1 MNTSEHLVSAKDPSE
16 HGAQESV
23 TIPRIPEMMNQQE
36 YRITA
41 EPFSYQQSAS
51 SRLGLNQKNIAKA
64 PDPVSYRT
72 DTLHSKSTF
81 EHPVSAIVTSEHET
95 QRVTSPRTPEMTNL
109 QASRIAT
116 EPLSY
121 QQTASSRLGLNQENV
136 ANSPKLDPQTMD
148 SFNSEGTSEHTV
160 TARDKSEHETQESVT
175 SPRIPEMMNQPET
188 RITAE
193 PSSYQQTAS
202 FRLGLNQEN
211 VANSPDPV
219 PQTTDTFRSKST
231 SEHTVTAKDTNQ
243 HESVT
248 SPRTSEMMNPQ
259 ENRITTEPSS
269 YQQTASSSFGL
280 PVNLIFVPHNTTDTF
295 HSKNTYEHPVLES
308 VTRTPAV
315 TTLQASRIATEQQA
329 AHYRLGLQQK
339 NVAKKPDPPPPT
351 YLHET
356 FRKQMVL
363 LQRKG
368 NSEVVDLTG
377 DEAVVKKNKSNL
389 PHLLK
394 ISCNCNWTPIRS
406 QLLNIISELADEG
419 YPEVQSFKIST
430 FNVAI
435 LPWEEEPHEVP
446 KHLHGTLPMF
456 MHSINIQVHL
466 EKKRSAAAQY
476 KVSAEPVNQQPTPTL
491 PPIGG
496 SGLQG
501 LRYTVPAES
510 VNQLHAQTSPPVGI
524 SGLQGLQ
531 ISGKIDNLRST
542 YVFSR
547 KIETSDQDMS
557 KCGMRSIDNND
568 NSSAKDTDKN
578 TPSLVEDSELK
589 IASCT
594 SLKDA
599 SDLQRAFS
607 PFEQSSNS
615 ETVVQDSESI
625 IEKQSISIPRQ
636 DPVDL
641 SSVGLGAPELGV
653 SSFSSI
659 ASPEPAH
666 IGESSIKQEPISGL
680 GTSSPDSKTTSPSTG
695 HRTLA
700 DDQITHDALSSS
712 HQDKPDAAPDQEI
725 GIKTRDLSPSPS
737 AQTLDESSTLCS
749 TAPSGTPVSAADLP
763 SSSSVE
769 TTGDKELSASPKNVC
784 ASDQALDS
792 SIAPVD
798 QELSPSDQPS
808 SSSVSHSDEAVSGTT
823 KSSSVPDQP
832 SSSSM
837 SHSDEAVSGTT
848 KSLSVP
854 DQPSSSSMSHSEQE
868 LSDQPKSASGKSSNE
883 SIPSKVQ
890 DENIDESA
898 SISHEENRSTS
909 ARSSD
914 SSPREPVQT
923 TSPVCL
929 GKVNSDSP
937 SQDGTKSNKSAEV
950 VSELVDCGHGDDSSL
965 EKNGKESAE
974 TEVGCADSGSLET
987 ISKPDLENRT
997 QQDGPSATEVSESQ
1011 ESVHLSEDGVRS
1023 SSGVDEDGKKVPQS
1037 CVDSATTTVSSDTR
1051 TVSISSQPQQG
1062 GATSQSIIG
1071 QCDIRDTIPQ
1081 TCEQMGLAQSKGQL
1095 EEPNYGG
1102 SGVSLE
1108 KTTSKSPLMVDNV
1121 SLVGTTAFSTDPS
1134 SIPSAAVSETGL
1146 FTTSK
1151 AAQNDEGSS
1160 SPDSMATS
1168 ENDKLVGSVSVS
1180 PSDSRSGA
1188 QEGTN
1193 VSWSTSS
1200 KPISA
1205 PSVHAPTPSSKQAAD
1220 LVMKKAGDGEFKP
1233 CQRKLQIGPDTQ
1245 IVKDPV
1251 SSTITP
1257 HVDSEAVTTLTSSAQ
1272 QDGTVT
1278 SKTSL
1283 QQVST
1288 SVSPSTS
1295 STPLP
1300 AGIVRRNS
1308 LTTQSANTV
1317 HETATRK
1324 PVEMK
1329 PNVVLNAPIVRGPL
1343 RPLRAPV
1350 PATPIIGHMLHNG
1363 VRIPI
1368 QLFPVACADGQVG
1381 MTFSPPAGI
1390 GMQGAPLRPAIVQ
1403 VLPPQPGTPACVV
1416 PAQPL
1421 STNKTSPKD
1430 KLNAVPITTFPSSI
1444 TTSPSATVSAPA
1456 ASLQSA
1462 GKNKNLHPFIMPI
1475 QPGTTTPGVNSSPT
1489 SATVSTP
1496 IVALQGNA
1504 QSATK
1509 NKNTVPLIL
1518 PFPQGTTTTGVN
1530 LPSVAGTISI
1540 PYSALKGN
1548 TVISGTTTSG
1558 VNLSPTSATV
1568 STPLVSLQ
1576 SAGKNKNTV
1585 PLILPLPSVS
1595 GTVSIPYSALKG
1607 NTVISPKATV
1617 QSGPQVVAPPG
1628 MINLVIDMKDK
1639 AAQGNK
1645 DLSTKQRPSVSTVTA
1660 SLNAPKLVPV
1670 SNSNSSIPSS
1680 IGDSN
1685 FTPTALSTTV
1695 AASDTKTIEKP
1706 SVSKA
1711 TTFDQ
1716 KGVSDRS
1723 LGSGPATMQRL
1734 SIQGSTVQR
1743 LSIQGD
1749 SICRTMSHLSPIQ
1762 GQFRPLGVSPQT
1774 AGVSEPVTVAP
1785 PSDNLKAAGET
1796 SDRIKVT
1803 LPLRRGSVDKC
1814 LLSSSST
1821 RTGAVSPN
1829 TARASSPSCVSG
1841 VLDQLKSLNDK
1852 AVRRRSFSPTS
1863 LPFTVVTP
1871 GGEEMKQSKISRK
1884 STSPSSVSMER
1895 GGNDAVDSL
1904 ESVSSSGH
1912 RVGLSAFTPISSDPA
1927 GPSTLEKSS
1936 SKSSES
1942 HQDVDI
1948 KGLATNIY
1956 RAAKTASKILQEAGK
1971 GPGSSASFGN
1981 SLRRRSLDSS
1991 GDLVQKEGPPA
2002 KKAKMDENVSY
2013 SIQNKSSWDDECPD
2027 IGEPDTKRLKLDKA
2041 LTNAEESGTPDFLAR
2056 NEPDHTLPKI
2066 VSVQSLA
2073 GQLISTSELGSDL
2086 AGALKP
2092 EGIQRLTGR
2101 RKSKLEVRPDG
2112 MMPQQRSWPGSPLS
2126 SRSGTPTHDA
2136 LSGSAQFSSYSD
2148 DWDDEDEESII
2159 DVGEDMEIVSDN
2171 YSLFLLCFFKGSQT
2185 PFVRVVSDNTDG
2197 MNNDV
2202 K

>member
-1 MNTSEHLVSAKDPSE
+1 MSTSEHPVSAKDPSE
-16 HGAQESV
+16 REAQESL
-23 TIPRIPEMMNQQE
+23 TSPRTLEMTYPQE
-36 YRITA
+36 SRIAT
-41 EPFSYQQSAS
+41 EPLLYQQSAS

-64 PDPVSYRT
+64 PDPVSYTT
-72 DTLHSKSTF
+72 DTFISKSTA
-81 EHPVSAIVTSEHET
+81 EHPVSAIVTSEHEA
-95 QRVTSPRTPEMTNL
+95 QSVTSPRTPEMTNL

-136 ANSPKLDPQTMD
+136 ANSPDPVPQTTD
-148 SFNSEGTSEHTV
+148 TFLSKSTSEHTV
-160 TARDKSEHETQESVT
+160 TAKDISEHETRESAT
-175 SPRIPEMMNQPET
+175 SARTPEMMNLPES
-188 RITAE
+188 RITTE
-193 PSSYQQTAS
+193 PSFHQQTAS
-202 FRLGLNQEN
+202 FRLGLDQEN
-211 VANSPDPV
+211 AANSPDPV

-231 SEHTVTAKDTNQ
+231 SEHTITAKDTSQ
-243 HESVT
+243 HETRESVT

-280 PVNLIFVPHNTTDTF
+280 PVNLIFVPHTTDTF
-295 HSKNTYEHPVLES
+295 HSKNTCEHPVLES

-476 KVSAEPVNQQPTPTL
+476 KVSAEPVNPQPTPTL
-491 PPIGG
+491 PPIGS

-501 LRYTVPAES
+501 LRYTVPAEP

-542 YVFSR
+542 YVFTR
-547 KIETSDQDMS
+547 KNETSDQDLS
-557 KCGMRSIDNND
+557 KCGIRSIDNND
-568 NSSAKDTDKN
+568 NSSAKDTDKQKP
-578 TPSLVEDSELK
+578 PSLVEDTELK

-625 IEKQSISIPRQ
+625 IEKQSTSIPRQ
-636 DPVDL
+636 DPVDP
-641 SSVGLGAPELGV
+641 SSVGLGTPELGV
-653 SSFSSI
+653 SCISSVV
-659 ASPEPAH
+659 SPQSAH
-666 IGESSIKQEPISGL
+666 HVGESSVKQEPISGL
-680 GTSSPDSKTTSPSTG
+680 GTSTPDSKTTSPNTEP
-695 HRTLA
+695 RTLA
-700 DDQITHDALSSS
+700 DDQITQDALSSS
-712 HQDKPDAAPDQEI
+712 HRDKPDAAPNQEI
-725 GIKTRDLSPSPS
+725 KSKTRDISPSPS
-737 AQTLDESSTLCS
+737 AQTLDESSALCS
-749 TAPSGTPVSAADLP
+749 TGLSGTPVSAAYSP
-763 SSSSVE
+763 SSNSVK
-769 TTGDKELSASPKNVC
+769 TT
-784 ASDQALDS
+784 DQALDS
-792 SIAPVD
+792 SIAHID
-798 QELSPSDQPS
+798 QKHSPSDQTS

-823 KSSSVPDQP
+823 K
-832 SSSSM
+832 
-837 SHSDEAVSGTT
+837 A
-848 KSLSVP
+848 LSVP

-868 LSDQPKSASGKSSNE
+868 LSDKPKSASGKSSCE
-883 SIPSKVQ
+883 SIPSTGQ
-890 DENIDESA
+890 DENVDESE
-898 SISHEENRSTS
+898 SISHEENCPT
-909 ARSSD
+909 AATVSD
-914 SSPREPVQT
+914 SSPSDPVQT
-923 TSPVCL
+923 TSPICPDT
-929 GKVNSDSP
+929 VNSDLL
-937 SQDGTKSNKSAEV
+937 SQDGMKSDESAEV
-950 VSELVDCGHGDDSSL
+950 VSELNDNSGRGNNSSS

-974 TEVGCADSGSLET
+974 TEIGQADSGSLET
-987 ISKPDLENRT
+987 ISKPNLENCT
-997 QQDGPSATEVSESQ
+997 QQDGPSESQ

-1023 SSGVDEDGKKVPQS
+1023 SSVDEDCKKVPQS
-1037 CVDSATTTVSSDTR
+1037 CMDSATTTVSSDTR
-1051 TVSISSQPQQG
+1051 AVSTSSQPQQG
-1062 GATSQSIIG
+1062 AATSESIIG
-1071 QCDIRDTIPQ
+1071 QCEIRDTIPQ
-1081 TCEQMGLAQSKGQL
+1081 ACEQMGLTQSKGQL
-1095 EEPNYGG
+1095 KEPNCG
-1102 SGVSLE
+1102 SGVHME

-1121 SLVGTTAFSTDPS
+1121 STVGITAVSTDPA
-1134 SIPSAAVSETGL
+1134 SIPSAAVSEAVV

-1151 AAQNDEGSS
+1151 AEPHGDGSS
-1160 SPDSMATS
+1160 SPDSMVTS
-1168 ENDKLVGSVSVS
+1168 ENDKLVGSMSVS
-1180 PSDSRSGA
+1180 PSDTQSGA
-1188 QEGTN
+1188 QAGTS

-1205 PSVHAPTPSSKQAAD
+1205 PSVHAPTPPSKQAAD
-1220 LVMKKAGDGEFKP
+1220 LVMRKAGDGEFKP

-1251 SSTITP
+1251 SPTITP
-1257 HVDSEAVTTLTSSAQ
+1257 HVDSEAVTTLTSSTR

-1308 LTTQSANTV
+1308 LTTQSVNTV

-1329 PNVVLNAPIVRGPL
+1329 PNVVLNAPVVRGPL

-1350 PATPIIGHMLHNG
+1350 PSTPIIGHMLHNG

-1430 KLNAVPITTFPSSI
+1430 KLNAVPITTFPSST
-1444 TTSPSATVSAPA
+1444 TTSPSATVSESAVSVQSAGKNINLHPIIMPIQPGTTTPGVNLSPTSA
-1456 ASLQSA
+1456 TVTTPIVSLQGNAQSA
-1462 GKNKNLHPFIMPI
+1462 GKNKNLHPFIMPL
-1475 QPGTTTPGVNSSPT
+1475 QPGTTTPGVNLSPT

-1496 IVALQGNA
+1496 IVSLQGNA

-1558 VNLSPTSATV
+1558 VNLAPTSATV
-1568 STPLVSLQ
+1568 STPIVSLQ
-1576 SAGKNKNTV
+1576 SAAGKNKNTV

-1607 NTVISPKATV
+1607 NTVISPKAAI
-1617 QSGPQVVAPPG
+1617 QSGPQAVAAPG

-1639 AAQGNK
+1639 VATGNK
-1645 DLSTKQRPSVSTVTA
+1645 DLNTKQRPSVSTVTA

-1670 SNSNSSIPSS
+1670 SSLNSSIPSS

-1685 FTPTALSTTV
+1685 SSPTTLSTTV

-1716 KGVSDRS
+1716 KGISDRS
-1723 LGSGPATMQRL
+1723 IGSGPATMQRL

-1774 AGVSEPVTVAP
+1774 AGLSEPGTVAP
-1785 PSDNLKAAGET
+1785 PSDNIKAAGET
-1796 SDRIKVT
+1796 SDRISVT

-1821 RTGAVSPN
+1821 RTGAASPN

-1884 STSPSSVSMER
+1884 STSPSSVSKEH
-1895 GGNDAVDSL
+1895 GGNDAVESL

-1971 GPGSSASFGN
+1971 GPGSSAPFGN
-1981 SLRRRSLDSS
+1981 SLRRSSLDSS
-1991 GDLVQKEGPPA
+1991 GELVQKEGPPA

-2027 IGEPDTKRLKLDKA
+2027 IAEPDTKRLKLDKA
-2041 LTNAEESGTPDFLAR
+2041 VTNAEESGTPDFLAR
-2056 NEPDHTLPKI
+2056 NELDHTLPKI
-2066 VSVQSLA
+2066 ISVQSLA
-2073 GQLISTSELGSDL
+2073 GQVISNAELGSDL

-2159 DVGEDMEIVSDN
+2159 DVGEDMENVSGN
-2171 YSLFLLCFFKGSQT
+2171 YSLFLLCILR
-2185 PFVRVVSDNTDG
+2185 VR
-2197 MNNDV
+2197 
-2202 K
+2202 KPLL